1 MLRAR
6 IERADGRALAVLAGT
21 PIVLM
26 AVAALAGYPLLTGD
40 DVIQNYPL
48 RALVGEIL
56 RHGHLPVL
64 NPYAWAGTPLLGG
77 INAGAALPANWLFVV
92 LPPLAAWVLTEGL
105 AYAAAAVGLYAF
117 LRGNR
122 LSPLPASLGAAT
134 YGLAGF
140 LASQAVH
147 LDVVQ
152 TGAALAWMLVALE
165 RIAHGRDILRPA
177 HCALLAASIG
187 CVGLAGSP
195 EAAFDAVVAAVLYSL
210 HLLLHDRRRV
220 RTGGFFLLG
229 AALGVLVAAVQIVP
243 GDRFVAISQR
253 SAGSLAFLGAGGISP
268 PHLLFL
274 LAPHILGGGPIGLTP
289 YVGRYDLGELDGY
302 SGIASLVAIGALAAR
317 WRSPG
322 ASRWR
327 VWYLIGLVGLV
338 TALGG
343 VTPLPHLLRHLP
355 VVGLSRLPSRAL
367 LLFGLASAVLLAY
380 WAAEVLQPG
389 SVTPERAPA
398 RSGQRAT
405 APAAGTSRSG
415 APGRPAGGGR
425 AEALAGTVLPAMV
438 LALVVALA
446 IGGVP
451 VAQAIGGQPTGP
463 WSVARVMPYLA
474 PTAALALA
482 AAWFAVRHRHLGPRA
497 RTGALLAIA
506 LVDLLLF
513 SANQSSFAPL
523 RASSLDSPN
532 ASSRA
537 LARIVG
543 PAGRF
548 LVVDPGRLGGA
559 VLDQVGAPNLNVF
572 TGVASAQGYGSL
584 TWGLYAEAT
593 GTHGQDV
600 ADPAAIAGTT
610 FDALDVRALL
620 ALPGSFQAPVPSGPL
635 TLAARATTSRYFGQR
650 VHVVAVELGSAS
662 ASAAPA
668 GALAGLAREV
678 RLLDAATGRPIVAV
692 PLVVPGPGGGV
703 TLRFAGSPAAGGL
716 VLPAADGLPA
726 SVRVAVR
733 AADGATFS
741 PTGPLAA
748 AASGPHWRLD
758 GTIGPY
764 AVLLD
769 TRAGGRF
776 SFLPVGPG
784 PAPRAAARVVA
795 SSPYSPTEQVSV
807 RSDRAAL
814 LVRSE
819 AALPGWR
826 ALVTAGGRTRTVPIR
841 RIGLIQEVDVPAGHS
856 EVTFTYTAPGLTL
869 GLWLAAVG
877 CAGIVALLAMGLRR
891 SRRAHAPIGRRR

>member
-165 RIAHGRDILRPA
+165 RIADGRDILRPA

-635 TLAARATTSRYFGQR
+635 TLAAARDHLPLLRPTRPRRRRRARLGERLGRTGGRARRPCTRGAAARRRHGPTDRRRAAGRARPGRRRHAALRRLAGSRWAGTAGGGRPPGERPGRRAGGGRRDLLADRPAGRRGERAPLAARRHDRSVRGAPRHPRRRPVSRSSPSGPDPPLAPPPGSSPAPPTRRPSRSRYVR
-650 VHVVAVELGSAS
+650 TVPRCSSAARPRYPAGGRS
-662 ASAAPA
+662 SPPGAAPA
-668 GALAGLAREV
+668 
-678 RLLDAATGRPIVAV
+678 PC
-692 PLVVPGPGGGV
+692 PS
-703 TLRFAGSPAAGGL
+703 AGS
-716 VLPAADGLPA
+716 V
-726 SVRVAVR
+726 SSRR
-733 AADGATFS
+733 WTC
-741 PTGPLAA
+741 
-748 AASGPHWRLD
+748 
-758 GTIGPY
+758 
-764 AVLLD
+764 
-769 TRAGGRF
+769 
-776 SFLPVGPG
+776 
-784 PAPRAAARVVA
+784 PRATPR
-795 SSPYSPTEQVSV
+795 
-807 RSDRAAL
+807 
-814 LVRSE
+814 
-819 AALPGWR
+819 
-826 ALVTAGGRTRTVPIR
+826 
-841 RIGLIQEVDVPAGHS
+841 
-856 EVTFTYTAPGLTL
+856 
-869 GLWLAAVG
+869 
-877 CAGIVALLAMGLRR
+877 
-891 SRRAHAPIGRRR
+891 

>member
-1 MLRAR
+1 MLLDRV
-6 IERADGRALAVLAGT
+6 ERADCRALALLAGT
-21 PIVLM
+21 PVVLM
-26 AVAALAGYPLLTGD
+26 AAAALAGYPLLTGD

-64 NPYAWAGTPLLGG
+64 DPYAWAGTPLLGG
-77 INAGAALPANWLFVV
+77 INAGAAFPANWLFVL
-92 LPPLAAWVLTEGL
+92 LPSLSAWVLTEGL

-122 LSPLPASLGAAT
+122 LPPLPASLGAAA

-152 TGAALAWMLVALE
+152 TGAALAWLLVALD
-165 RIAHGRDILRPA
+165 RIAHGRDHLRPA
-177 HCALLAASIG
+177 YCALLAVSVG

-220 RTGGFFLLG
+220 RTGGYFLLG
-229 AALGVLVAAVQIVP
+229 AVLGTLVAAVQILP

-253 SAGSLAFLGAGGISP
+253 SSGSLAFLGAGGVSP
-268 PHLLFL
+268 FHLLYL
-274 LAPHILGGGPIGLTP
+274 LAPHILGGGPIGLAP

-302 SGIASLVAIGALAAR
+302 PSIASLVALGALAAR

-343 VTPLPHLLRHLP
+343 VTPLPRLLGHLP
-355 VVGLSRLPSRAL
+355 VIGLSRLPSRAL
-367 LLFGLASAVLLAY
+367 LLFGLSCAVLLAH
-380 WAAEVLQPG
+380 WAADVLEPRAATPG
-389 SVTPERAPA
+389 
-398 RSGQRAT
+398 
-405 APAAGTSRSG
+405 G
-415 APGRPAGGGR
+415 APGGRAAGGGR
-425 AEALAGTVLPAMV
+425 GEAVAGTLLPTMV
-438 LALVVALA
+438 LALVAAVA

-451 VAQAIGGQPTGP
+451 VAREIGGQPTGP

-474 PTAALALA
+474 PAAALAVA
-482 AAWFAVRHRHLGPRA
+482 AAWFAVAWPRLRPRA
-497 RTGALLAIA
+497 RTAA
-506 LVDLLLF
+506 LVAIVLCDLVL
-513 SANQSSFAPL
+513 STVNQSSFAPV
-523 RASSLDSPN
+523 RVSRVESPN
-532 ASSRA
+532 VLSGA
-537 LARIVG
+537 LARVVG
-543 PAGRF
+543 PSGRF

-559 VLDQVGAPNLNVF
+559 ALDQVGPPNLNVF

-584 TWGLYAEAT
+584 TWGPYAAAT

-600 ADPAAIAGTT
+600 ADADAIAGTT

-620 ALPGSFQAPVPSGPL
+620 ALPGSFQAPAPSGPVE
-635 TLAARATTSRYFGQR
+635 LAARAATSRYFGQR
-650 VHVVAVELGSAS
+650 VHVAAVELDTPSPPS
-662 ASAAPA
+662 EPA
-668 GALAGLAREV
+668 GGLARLARRV
-678 RLLDAATGRPIVAV
+678 RLLEAATGRPVAAAPV
-692 PLVVPGPGGGV
+692 VVPGSGGRI
-703 TLRFAGSPAAGGL
+703 TLRFGGSPAAGGL
-716 VLPAADGLPA
+716 ELPPSTGQVA
-726 SVRVAVR
+726 SVRVVVR
-733 AADGATFS
+733 TSDGATFS

-748 AASGPHWRLD
+748 AASGPHWRPA

-764 AVLLD
+764 AVLVD
-769 TRAGGRF
+769 TRARGLF
-776 SFLPVGPG
+776 SFLPAGPG
-784 PAPRAAARVVA
+784 AAAPGTARVVA
-795 SSPYSPTEQVSV
+795 SSPYTPTERVAV
-807 RSDRAAL
+807 RSARAAV
-814 LVRSE
+814 LVWSE

-826 ALVTAGGRTRTVPIR
+826 ALVAAGGRASAAPVR
-841 RIGLIQEVDVPAGHS
+841 RAGLVQEVDVPAGRS

-877 CAGIVALLAMGLRR
+877 CAGIVALLALGMRC
-891 SRRAHAPIGRRR
+891 SRRAHAAAGHRP

>member
-1 MLRAR
+1 
-6 IERADGRALAVLAGT
+6 
-21 PIVLM
+21 
-26 AVAALAGYPLLTGD
+26 
-40 DVIQNYPL
+40 
-48 RALVGEIL
+48 
-56 RHGHLPVL
+56 
-64 NPYAWAGTPLLGG
+64 
-77 INAGAALPANWLFVV
+77 
-92 LPPLAAWVLTEGL
+92 
-105 AYAAAAVGLYAF
+105 
-117 LRGNR
+117 
-122 LSPLPASLGAAT
+122 
-134 YGLAGF
+134 
-140 LASQAVH
+140 
-147 LDVVQ
+147 
-152 TGAALAWMLVALE
+152 
-165 RIAHGRDILRPA
+165 
-177 HCALLAASIG
+177 
-187 CVGLAGSP
+187 
-195 EAAFDAVVAAVLYSL
+195 
-210 HLLLHDRRRV
+210 
-220 RTGGFFLLG
+220 
-229 AALGVLVAAVQIVP
+229 
-243 GDRFVAISQR
+243 
-253 SAGSLAFLGAGGISP
+253 
-268 PHLLFL
+268 
-274 LAPHILGGGPIGLTP
+274 
-289 YVGRYDLGELDGY
+289 
-302 SGIASLVAIGALAAR
+302 
-317 WRSPG
+317 
-322 ASRWR
+322 
-327 VWYLIGLVGLV
+327 
-338 TALGG
+338 
-343 VTPLPHLLRHLP
+343 
-355 VVGLSRLPSRAL
+355 
-367 LLFGLASAVLLAY
+367 
-380 WAAEVLQPG
+380 
-389 SVTPERAPA
+389 
-398 RSGQRAT
+398 
-405 APAAGTSRSG
+405 
-415 APGRPAGGGR
+415 
-425 AEALAGTVLPAMV
+425 MV

-776 SFLPVGPG
+776 LVPPRRARTRPSRRRPGRRQLPLLADRAGLGTFGPC
-784 PAPRAAARVVA
+784 RAARPQRGRATRLAGARHRRGPHPHRA
-795 SSPYSPTEQVSV
+795 HPPD
-807 RSDRAAL
+807 RSH
-814 LVRSE
+814 
-819 AALPGWR
+819 PG
-826 ALVTAGGRTRTVPIR
+826 GGRARGPLRGDLHLHCPRTHPWPLAR
-841 RIGLIQEVDVPAGHS
+841 RG
-856 EVTFTYTAPGLTL
+856 
-869 GLWLAAVG
+869 
-877 CAGIVALLAMGLRR
+877 GLRR
-891 SRRAHAPIGRRR
+891 DRRPPGHGPEAQPACARPHRPSPLGSCVRVRDPDGAGVPARHRGRTGKRCASH